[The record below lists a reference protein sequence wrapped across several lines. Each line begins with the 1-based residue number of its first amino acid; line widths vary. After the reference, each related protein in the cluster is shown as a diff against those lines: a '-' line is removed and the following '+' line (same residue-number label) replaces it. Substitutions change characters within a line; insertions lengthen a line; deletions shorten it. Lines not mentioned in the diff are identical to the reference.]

1 MAKKTKRY
9 AAGDEIV
16 VTGSMPGSDS
26 GINIQNLD
34 YRLPRMD
41 SSNRGNL
48 GIGGG
53 GGGGRSITPSNSKM
67 SVGKVRTPVG
77 KVFGLRGIP
86 VGKGSLSVGA
96 SPMGGGKV
104 GGTFSTSFKKGG
116 KLPDLTG
123 DGKVTRADVLKGR
136 GVPGFKKGSK
146 VSAAEAVHKH
156 ERAKHK
162 GQPLTKMAKGGSASK
177 RGDGCATKGKTKGR
191 FV

>member
-16 VTGSMPGSDS
+16 VTGSMPESDS

-96 SPMGGGKV
+96 SPRGGGKV

-116 KLPDLTG
+116 
-123 DGKVTRADVLKGR
+123 
-136 GVPGFKKGSK
+136 K

-162 GQPLTKMAKGGSASK
+162 GQPLTKMAKGGSAS
-177 RGDGCATKGKTKGR
+177 RRADGCATKGKTKGR